1 MIRNPLCWGSKA
13 ESGREGREGGG
24 GSGSNQSI
32 KQASKQA
39 ANQARDMLYLAMRGR
54 EVLVGGSEGPRCKAA
69 ACHRS
74 SLKQGGVSREKELEN
89 PGGGNSRFMG
99 RKTQKRP

>member
-1 MIRNPLCWGSKA
+1 MLGLQ
-13 ESGREGREGGG
+13 GRVRAGGAGRWRWLWQ
-24 GSGSNQSI
+24 QSI
-32 KQASKQA
+32 HQPSKQASKQA

-99 RKTQKRP
+99 QKTQKRP